1 MAAMIQQNPVALRA
15 TSPSPQQQQ
24 QKPGQ
29 KSKDNNNNNSNS
41 NSSKNDDNQKD
52 AWTYPQAMAPM
63 ATPPADWPQGHTQ
76 SVANNNP
83 YYYYPQQQQHHYD
96 NKHQRSNTPHRPS
109 PRQRTPSNNA
119 SVTSH
124 PPIQIQKSSSTP
136 IPSSNN
142 YNRSSM
148 LLKQQ
153 QQQHY
158 AQGRREKH
166 KKQQQQQKQSTYPPQ
181 ERPPS
186 LSSTASSVPSPAPS
200 LEDSG
205 RRSSVTSVSS
215 GTFSIRSE
223 MSINTKVSLSKRLR
237 KVFSMSH
244 LRSKDNLSM
253 YSVNSGSNTS
263 LATVQESGGPAP
275 SSSPSTP
282 PSRRRSFASL
292 SGLFQKHTAT
302 EPSSP
307 TAGGTAA
314 GARMSPSSSGDLR
327 KMAKNQRNDRS
338 SRPVLRVDTTPEE
351 ATKRNI
357 RGRSP
362 SSTAPDSPSS
372 TRSSTVR
379 PAQQHV
385 PRFMGNTSDSLP
397 SPTPSSSSTSSNR
410 MPVEDGSSDMAPPR
424 SIGLHYGLPL
434 HGSPRLRPTAASS
447 STSSLNTMTNTSSTP
462 DQSRRLQFCPTIQVH
477 ETFTASEYDRR
488 CDTNATCQKL
498 TPLLA
503 MKIKQE
509 LNEFKLTDMEVHVDS
524 RQYTHF
530 FL

>member
-1 MAAMIQQNPVALRA
+1 MVDSYGLQ
-15 TSPSPQQQQ
+15 
-24 QKPGQ
+24 
-29 KSKDNNNNNSNS
+29 
-41 NSSKNDDNQKD
+41 NQKD
-52 AWTYPQAMAPM
+52 AWTYPTQQ
-63 ATPPADWPQGHTQ
+63 QGHHPS
-76 SVANNNP
+76 SVATNNNP
-83 YYYYPQQQQHHYD
+83 YYYYPQQQQPHYD
-96 NKHQRSNTPHRPS
+96 TSNNNNNKRSNNNRPS
-109 PRQRTPSNNA
+109 SRPRTPSNNTT
-119 SVTSH
+119 SVNSSKHH
-124 PPIQIQKSSSTP
+124 PHVVPIQLQKSSSTP

-158 AQGRREKH
+158 AQGRREKQ
-166 KKQQQQQKQSTYPPQ
+166 KKQQLQQKQQKQQTTTHTHSYIQPAPSQ

-223 MSINTKVSLSKRLR
+223 MSMNTKLSLSKRLR

-244 LRSKDNLSM
+244 LRSKDNMSL

-263 LATVQESGGPAP
+263 LATVQETEGSGGPYP
-275 SSSPSTP
+275 SPSPSTP

-292 SGLFQKHTAT
+292 SGLFQKHGSSTASLQQQQQQVA
-302 EPSSP
+302 PSP
-307 TAGGTAA
+307 
-314 GARMSPSSSGDLR
+314 RNMSPSNSGDLR
-327 KMAKNQRNDRS
+327 KMAKNQRGGADRS

-357 RGRSP
+357 KGRSP
-362 SSTAPDSPSS
+362 SSAAPDSPSS
-372 TRSSTVR
+372 ARSTTR
-379 PAQQHV
+379 PAVV
-385 PRFMGNTSDSLP
+385 PRFMGNTSDALP

-410 MPVEDGSSDMAPPR
+410 LPLHEDPSTTDMVPPP

-434 HGSPRLRPTAASS
+434 HGSPRLRPTNTGASS
-447 STSSLNTMTNTSSTP
+447 STSSLNTMTNTSTSTP
-462 DQSRRLQFCPTIQVH
+462 RSRLQFCPTIQVH
-477 ETFTASEYDRR
+477 ETFTAAEYDRR
-488 CDTNATCQKL
+488 CDSNATCQKL

>member
-1 MAAMIQQNPVALRA
+1 MVDPYFIQTQN
-15 TSPSPQQQQ
+15 
-24 QKPGQ
+24 
-29 KSKDNNNNNSNS
+29 
-41 NSSKNDDNQKD
+41 D
-52 AWTYPQAMAPM
+52 AWTYPQSMVTMAAPV
-63 ATPPADWPQGHTQ
+63 DWTQTHPQAA
-76 SVANNNP
+76 ANSNP
-83 YYYYPQQQQHHYD
+83 YHYNPQHYE
-96 NKHQRSNTPHRPS
+96 NKYQRNHRPPS
-109 PRQRTPSNNA
+109 RPR
-119 SVTSH
+119 TSSSTSAGH
-124 PPIQIQKSSSTP
+124 APVQVQKSSSTP

-158 AQGRREKH
+158 AQGRREKY
-166 KKQQQQQKQSTYPPQ
+166 KKHQQQQQNTQ

-200 LEDSG
+200 LNDSG

-223 MSINTKVSLSKRLR
+223 MSVNTKLSLSKRLR

-244 LRSKDNLSM
+244 LGRSKDNLGMLSA
-253 YSVNSGSNTS
+253 NNGSNTS
-263 LATVQESGGPAP
+263 LATVQESE
-275 SSSPSTP
+275 SSPSPSPT

-292 SGLFQKHTAT
+292 SGLFQKHSADPSPPSPAT
-302 EPSSP
+302 
-307 TAGGTAA
+307 
-314 GARMSPSSSGDLR
+314 ARMSSSSSGDLR
-327 KMAKNQRNDRS
+327 QMAKNKRNDRS
-338 SRPVLRVDTTPEE
+338 ARPVLRVDTTEE
-351 ATKRNI
+351 VAKRNI

-362 SSTAPDSPSS
+362 SSNAPDSPSS
-372 TRSSTVR
+372 ARSSTTR
-379 PAQQHV
+379 PAYHG
-385 PRFMGNTSDSLP
+385 PRFMGHSSDALP
-397 SPTPSSSSTSSNR
+397 SPTPSSSSTSSSR
-410 MPVEDGSSDMAPPR
+410 VPDDGDMVPPP
-424 SIGLHYGLPL
+424 SVGLHYGLPL

-447 STSSLNTMTNTSSTP
+447 TSSLNTMTNASSATP
-462 DQSRRLQFCPTIQVH
+462 DRPRRLQFCPTIQVH

-488 CDTNATCQKL
+488 CDSNATCQKL